1 MTASPAEPSSASH
14 HKPAST
20 LALAFGSL
28 GVVFGDIGTSPLYAL
43 REGLHAA
50 AADGES
56 GRGDVIAIVSLLVWL
71 LILLATLKYV
81 VLILRADNRGEG
93 GTLSL
98 VALGQQALGQRTKI
112 LVTLGILGTALFFG
126 DAIITPAISVLSAV
140 EGLTL
145 IAPATEPMVIPL
157 TLGILF
163 ALFWSQR
170 GGTGRMAAFFGPVM
184 TLWFITLAALGLPH
198 IFDDLGIFAALDPR
212 HGLGF
217 LIDNGVGALPVL
229 GSVFLAI
236 TGAEAMY
243 ADMGHFGRKPIRL
256 AWTSLVFPALALSYL
271 GQGALVLSHPEAA
284 SDPFFLQAPGWGLP
298 FLVGFATIASVIAS
312 QAVITGAF
320 SVAHQAV
327 QLGLLPRIEAF
338 HTSETQRG
346 QIYMPRINLMLLV
359 CVSLLVVGFGSSANL
374 ATAYGIA
381 VTGEMLITTLLA
393 YIVFRH
399 FWHWPIWVVILVVT
413 PLLIAELLLFAA
425 NLTKF
430 ADGGYLPAM
439 IATFLAIMMGIWV
452 KGSAM
457 VQARSRNLSVALT
470 TLMGSLEGSTRLCR
484 TPGTA
489 MFLTAE
495 PVMAPPALLHNLK
508 HNGVLHQKNYIVTVA
523 VSDLPHM
530 DPEDMVTVEPLSD
543 IFTRVRLTFGY
554 MDEPNVPRALRQKVK
569 FDIMNTS
576 FFLNRRSFKVTDA
589 RGMRTWQ
596 KNIYVALTKF
606 ASNAAGYYHL
616 PSNRVVELG
625 QQVTL

>member
-1 MTASPAEPSSASH
+1 MTATTPEPTSAKI

-50 AADGES
+50 AADGEA
-56 GRGDVIAIVSLLVWL
+56 GRGDVIAIVSLLLWL

-112 LVTLGILGTALFFG
+112 LVTLGIIGTALFFG
-126 DAIITPAISVLSAV
+126 DAVITPAISVLSAV

-145 IAPATEPMVIPL
+145 IAPATEPLVIPL
-157 TLGILF
+157 TLAILF

-170 GGTGRMAAFFGPVM
+170 GGTGRMATFFGPVM
-184 TLWFITLAALGLPH
+184 TLWFLSIAALGLPH

-212 HGLGF
+212 HGISF
-217 LIDNGVGALPVL
+217 LLANGTGALPVL

-236 TGAEAMY
+236 TGAEALY

-256 AWTSLVFPALALSYL
+256 AWSALVFPALALSYL

-284 SDPFFLQAPGWGLP
+284 SDPFFLQAPPWILP
-298 FLVGFATIASVIAS
+298 ALVGFATIASVIAS

-346 QIYMPRINLMLLV
+346 QIYMPRINLILLI
-359 CVSLLVVGFGSSANL
+359 CVSFLVVGFGSSANL

-393 YIVFRH
+393 FIVFRH
-399 FWHWPIWVVILVVT
+399 FWKWSVWVVILIVA
-413 PLLIAELLLFAA
+413 PLLTIEIFLFAA
-425 NLTKF
+425 NMTKF
-430 ADGGYLPAM
+430 LDGGYLPAM

-470 TLMGSLEGSTRLCR
+470 TLMGSIEGSTRLAR
-484 TPGTA
+484 TPGVA

-530 DPEDMVTVEPLSD
+530 DPEDMVTIEPLSD
-543 IFTRVRLTFGY
+543 LFTRVRLTFGY

-589 RGMRTWQ
+589 KGMRTWQ
-596 KNIYVALTKF
+596 KNIYVALSKF

>member
-1 MTASPAEPSSASH
+1 MTASPVEPSSTSH
-14 HKPAST
+14 HKPASV

-50 AADGES
+50 AADGAATRS
-56 GRGDVIAIVSLLVWL
+56 DVIAIVSLLVWL
-71 LILLATLKYV
+71 LILLATVKYV
-81 VLILRADNRGEG
+81 ILILRADNRGEG

-98 VALGQQALGQRTKI
+98 VALGQQALGHRTRI
-112 LVTLGILGTALFFG
+112 LLVLGIIGTALFFG
-126 DAIITPAISVLSAV
+126 DAVITPAISVLSAV

-145 IAPATEPMVIPL
+145 IAPATQPL
-157 TLGILF
+157 VVPITLTILF
-163 ALFWSQR
+163 ILFWTQKS
-170 GGTGRMAAFFGPVM
+170 GTGRIATFFGPVM
-184 TLWFITLAALGLPH
+184 TLWFLVLAALGLPH
-198 IFDDLGIFAALDPR
+198 IFDDLAILGALNPF
-212 HGLGF
+212 HGLNF
-217 LIDNGVGALPVL
+217 LINNGPAALPVL
-229 GSVFLAI
+229 GSVTLAI
-236 TGAEAMY
+236 TGAEALY
-243 ADMGHFGRKPIRL
+243 ADMGHFGRRPIRI
-256 AWTSLVFPALALSYL
+256 AWTSLVLPALAISYL
-271 GQGALVLSHPEAA
+271 GQGALVLHNPGAA
-284 SDPFFLQAPGWGLP
+284 SDPFYLQAPGWALP
-298 FLVGFATIASVIAS
+298 ALVGLATLASVIAS

-346 QIYMPRINLMLLV
+346 QIYMPRVNMILLV
-359 CVSLLVVGFGSSANL
+359 CVCFLVVGFGSSSAL

-393 YIVFRH
+393 FIVFRH
-399 FWHWPIWVVILVVT
+399 FWKWKLWQVVAVLAPILV
-413 PLLIAELLLFAA
+413 IELLLFTA
-425 NLTKF
+425 NMTKF
-430 ADGGYLPAM
+430 WDGGYLPAA
-439 IATFLAIMMGIWV
+439 IATFLAIMMAIWV

-470 TLMGSLEGSTRLCR
+470 TLMGSVEGSTRLAR
-484 TPGTA
+484 TAGTA

-530 DPEDMVTVEPLSD
+530 EPEDMVTIEPLSD
-543 IFTRVRLTFGY
+543 MFTRVRLTFGY

-589 RGMRTWQ
+589 KGMRTWQ

>member
-1 MTASPAEPSSASH
+1 MTASPVEPSSALH
-14 HKPAST
+14 LKPAST

-50 AADGES
+50 AADGAATRS
-56 GRGDVIAIVSLLVWL
+56 DVIAIVSLLVWL
-71 LILLATLKYV
+71 LILLATVKYV
-81 VLILRADNRGEG
+81 ILILRADNRGEG

-98 VALGQQALGQRTKI
+98 VALGQRALGHRTKI
-112 LVTLGILGTALFFG
+112 LLVLGIIGTALFFG
-126 DAIITPAISVLSAV
+126 DAVITPAISVLSAV

-145 IAPATEPMVIPL
+145 IAPATQPL
-157 TLGILF
+157 VVPITLTILF
-163 ALFWSQR
+163 LLFWSQKN
-170 GGTGRMAAFFGPVM
+170 GTGRIATFFGPVM
-184 TLWFITLAALGLPH
+184 TLWFLVLAALGLPH
-198 IFDDLGIFAALDPR
+198 IFDDLAILGALNPF
-212 HGLGF
+212 HGLNF
-217 LIDNGVGALPVL
+217 LINNGPVALPVL
-229 GSVFLAI
+229 GSVTLAI
-236 TGAEAMY
+236 TGAEALY
-243 ADMGHFGRKPIRL
+243 ADMGHFGRKPIRI
-256 AWTSLVFPALALSYL
+256 AWISLVMPALAISYL
-271 GQGALVLSHPEAA
+271 GQGALVLNSPGAA
-284 SDPFFLQAPGWGLP
+284 SDPFYLQAPGWALP
-298 FLVGFATIASVIAS
+298 ALVGLATLASVIAS

-346 QIYMPRINLMLLV
+346 QIYMPRVNMILLV
-359 CVSLLVVGFGSSANL
+359 CVCFLVVGFGSSSAL
-374 ATAYGIA
+374 ATAYGIS
-381 VTGEMLITTLLA
+381 VTGEMLMTTLLA
-393 YIVFRH
+393 FIVFRH
-399 FWHWPIWVVILVVT
+399 FWKWKLWQVIVVLA
-413 PLLIAELLLFAA
+413 PLLVIELLLFTA
-425 NLTKF
+425 NMTKF
-430 ADGGYLPAM
+430 WDGGYLPAM
-439 IATFLAIMMGIWV
+439 IAIFLAIMMGIWV
-452 KGSAM
+452 KGSAI

-470 TLMGSLEGSTRLCR
+470 TLMGSVEGSTRLCR

-530 DPEDMVTVEPLSD
+530 DPEDMVTVEPLSE

-589 RGMRTWQ
+589 RGMHAWQ

>member
-1 MTASPAEPSSASH
+1 MTASTPDKNGTSKH
-14 HKPAST
+14 IPAST
-20 LALAFGSL
+20 FALTFGSL
-28 GVVFGDIGTSPLYAL
+28 GVVFGDIGTSPLYAM

-50 AADGES
+50 ARDGES

-71 LILLATLKYV
+71 LILLATVKYV
-81 VLILRADNRGEG
+81 ILILRADNRGEG

-112 LVTLGILGTALFFG
+112 LLILGIIGTALFFG
-126 DAIITPAISVLSAV
+126 DAVITPAISVLSAV
-140 EGLTL
+140 EGLKL
-145 IAPATEPMVIPL
+145 IAPATEPLVIPI
-157 TLGILF
+157 TLAILF
-163 ALFWSQR
+163 VLFWSQKS
-170 GGTGRMAAFFGPVM
+170 GTGRIAAFFGPVM
-184 TLWFITLAALGLPH
+184 VLWFVVLAGLGLSH
-198 IFDDLGIFAALDPR
+198 IFDDVSILAALNPL
-212 HGLGF
+212 HGFGF
-217 LIDNGVGALPVL
+217 LINNGAAALPVL
-229 GSVFLAI
+229 GSVTLAI
-236 TGAEAMY
+236 TGAEALY
-243 ADMGHFGRKPIRL
+243 ADMGHFGRRPIRI
-256 AWTSLVFPALALSYL
+256 AWTSLVLPSLALSYL

-284 SDPFFLQAPGWGLP
+284 ADPFFLQAPTWMLP
-298 FLVGFATIASVIAS
+298 ALVGLATLASVIAS

-346 QIYMPRINLMLLV
+346 QIYMPRVNMILLV
-359 CVSLLVVGFGSSANL
+359 SVCMLVITFGSSSNL

-393 YIVFRH
+393 FIVFKH
-399 FWHWPIWVVILVVT
+399 FWHWPTWLVFTVVT
-413 PLLIAELLLFAA
+413 PLFILEFLLFSA
-425 NLTKF
+425 NMTKF
-430 ADGGYLPAM
+430 MDGGYLPAA
-439 IATFLAIMMGIWV
+439 IAAFLAIAMGIWV

-470 TLMGSLEGSTRLCR
+470 SLMGSIEGSTRLSR

-508 HNGVLHQKNYIVTVA
+508 HNGVLHQKNYIVTVS
-523 VSDLPHM
+523 VSDLPYM
-530 DPEDMVTVEPLSD
+530 DPEDMVTIEPLSD
-543 IFTRVRLTFGY
+543 TFTRVRLNFGY

-569 FDIMNTS
+569 FDIMGTS
-576 FFLNRRSFKVTDA
+576 FFLNRRSFKVTDGK
-589 RGMRTWQ
+589 GMWVWQ